1 MREIMLIVHF
11 LGLAMGLGTSI
22 GFIFLGKAASK
33 LKQEERI
40 KITENSFALGRMGQI
55 GIGLLILSGL
65 YLMTPFWS
73 ILPSD
78 ILLQL
83 KLILVFILVSFLII
97 IAITINIAIQKDTK
111 TYLKKIQML
120 GRLALL
126 IALTIVVLAV
136 FIFH

>member
-33 LKQEERI
+33 LEQEERL
-40 KITENSFALGRMGQI
+40 KFAVNSFALGRMGQI
-55 GIGLLILSGL
+55 GIGLLVLSGL

-73 ILPSD
+73 ILPSNF
-78 ILLQL
+78 LLQI
-83 KLILVFILVSFLII
+83 KLILVFILIIFLVI
-97 IAITINIAIQKDTK
+97 IAITINIAIQNDTK
-111 TYLKKIQML
+111 TYMKKIQTL
-120 GRLALL
+120 GRFALL